1 MLNNRSFKES
11 LGLAPGAHFG
21 EVGSLHTMGPL
32 IVACSDYRP
41 FFETP
46 SHWHETAS
54 FTIVSDGGYV
64 EDFGRKIFECTTGST
79 LYRPAGETHRDRIGK
94 LGARCLMI
102 EMSNEWVRRIAGR
115 GLTLSSPRVKDID
128 GRFDLRIRRELA
140 VSDELS
146 PIVVESLVV
155 EMACEMERPSFRV
168 RRCPLWLRQLRDR
181 IEAEFAHLPALE
193 ILARDA
199 GVHPGHMARAF
210 RQQFSCTI
218 GECARARKI
227 EFCCA
232 RLRSENWSLCD
243 LAARAGFS
251 SQAHLTRSFKRHTGV
266 TPGEFRRAMP
276 KRALG
281 IKM

>member
-1 MLNNRSFKES
+1 MLNNRSSKES
-11 LGLAPGAHFG
+11 LALAPGAHFG
-21 EVGSLHTMGPL
+21 KVGSRQTMGSL

-54 FTIVSDGGYV
+54 FTIVSDGSYV
-64 EDFGRKIFECTTGST
+64 EDFGRKLFECKTGST

-102 EMSNEWVRRIAGR
+102 EMSNDWVQRVAGR
-115 GLTLSSPRVKDID
+115 GVKLSAPTVRDI
-128 GRFDLRIRRELA
+128 GSHLALRIRQEIAL
-140 VSDELS
+140 SDELS

-155 EMACEMERPSFRV
+155 EMACEMERASFQDQ
-168 RRCPLWLRQLRDR
+168 RCPLWLRQLHER
-181 IEAEFAHLPALE
+181 IQVEFSRLPSLE
-193 ILARDA
+193 TLARDS

-210 RQQFSCTI
+210 RQHFRCTI

-227 EFCCA
+227 EFCCEQ
-232 RLRSENWSLCD
+232 LLSKNWMLCD

-251 SQAHLTRSFKRHTGV
+251 SQAHLTRSFKRHTGM
-266 TPGEFRRAMP
+266 TPGEFRRTIP